1 MVTTEVKARN
11 EFYLAALFVES
22 ALNDYLS
29 HKLNIE
35 DPMSSEFLGNCDQ
48 AIRFDQKIDA
58 LLEADQLS
66 IIDQSKVSVFRGI
79 YKEFLRNHE
88 APSLEESFDSPD
100 ANDDFLMILYPQEEF
115 LPREEKLTN
124 AIYQL
129 ISEVS
134 ELVSNA
140 TDTVEVKM
148 NSSKYFFRRNMLRA
162 GKILS
167 LFSFLL
173 VI

>member
-1 MVTTEVKARN
+1 
-11 EFYLAALFVES
+11 
-22 ALNDYLS
+22 
-29 HKLNIE
+29 
-35 DPMSSEFLGNCDQ
+35 
-48 AIRFDQKIDA
+48 
-58 LLEADQLS
+58 
-66 IIDQSKVSVFRGI
+66 
-79 YKEFLRNHE
+79 
-88 APSLEESFDSPD
+88 
-100 ANDDFLMILYPQEEF
+100 MILYPQEEF

-148 NSSKYFFRRNMLRA
+148 NSSKYFFHRNMLRA